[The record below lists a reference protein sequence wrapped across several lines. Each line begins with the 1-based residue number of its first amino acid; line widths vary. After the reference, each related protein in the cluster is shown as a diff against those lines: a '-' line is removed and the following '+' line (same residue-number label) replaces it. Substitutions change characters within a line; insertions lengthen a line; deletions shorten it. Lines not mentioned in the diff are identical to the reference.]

1 MKALICNALCFGKTE
16 ITRFGPI
23 SGGVFLTQR
32 RSNYN
37 AMIEY
42 VTIWKLKD

>member
-1 MKALICNALCFGKTE
+1 LTPLTDE
-16 ITRFGPI
+16 RF
-23 SGGVFLTQR
+23 
-32 RSNYN
+32 NYN